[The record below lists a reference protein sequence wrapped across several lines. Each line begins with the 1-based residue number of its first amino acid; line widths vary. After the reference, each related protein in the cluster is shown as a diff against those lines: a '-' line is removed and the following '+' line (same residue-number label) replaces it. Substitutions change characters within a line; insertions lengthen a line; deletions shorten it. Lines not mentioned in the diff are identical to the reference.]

1 MQQTLYGKHGC
12 VWEVRRSEIE
22 SIFFQNPLFSGIIVY
37 FRKINIDIFSYDY
50 TRNPISSKISQNKI
64 TSADATLRTSN
75 LTLCGRMSSP
85 VLKIISYIYLLHP
98 RALYI
103 ILLLEET
110 VFFGIGNQCGKFI
123 YFIQRNNEEAKPNP
137 PVGFKIC

>member
-1 MQQTLYGKHGC
+1 MMQQTLYGKHGC

-22 SIFFQNPLFSGIIVY
+22 SIFLQNPLFSGIIVC
-37 FRKINIDIFSYDY
+37 FAKINIDIFSYYYDY

-64 TSADATLRTSN
+64 TLADTTLCTSN
-75 LTLCGRMSSP
+75 LTFCGRMSSP
-85 VLKIISYIYLLHP
+85 TLKIISYIYLLHP

-110 VFFGIGNQCGKFI
+110 VLLGIANSYI
-123 YFIQRNNEEAKPNP
+123 LYNETMK
-137 PVGFKIC
+137 K